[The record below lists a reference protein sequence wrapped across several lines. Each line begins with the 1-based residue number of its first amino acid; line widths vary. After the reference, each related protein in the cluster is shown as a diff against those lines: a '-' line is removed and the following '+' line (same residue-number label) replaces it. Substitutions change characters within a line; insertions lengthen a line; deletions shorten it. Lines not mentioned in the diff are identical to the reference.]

1 MHVSKDHR
9 GRPFGEAARRALKEA
24 CRVCGLNEADA
35 TLIRLGENALY
46 RLPSAG
52 VVARVARSMSHW
64 DDAVKEV
71 AVARWLSAEGIHA
84 GSALE
89 IVQPIDTGEHPV
101 TFWHYIDGRPG
112 DHTDIVDLAEALQRL
127 HRLERP
133 SSWDLPN
140 TAILGRVAR
149 RVTVA
154 AIPVSDQVF
163 LLDRCRQLNDSLQTL
178 SFPLDRTAVHGD
190 AHVANLMVTGSEALL
205 IDFERFSWGQPEWDL
220 SLTAT
225 EYVTGGWLTR
235 TEYQDFVHAYGGFD
249 VMEWEGFAILR
260 AVQEL
265 KMTTWI
271 MQNINESQEIADEYA
286 MRLRAL
292 KTGRAERPWRPF

>member
-1 MHVSKDHR
+1 MPGSRDQR
-9 GRPFGEAARRALKEA
+9 GRPFGEVARRALEEA
-24 CRVCGLNEADA
+24 CRVGGVNGADA

-52 VVARVARSMSHW
+52 VVGRVARSMSHW

-71 AVARWLSAEGIHA
+71 AVARWLSAEGIRA
-84 GSALE
+84 GSVLD
-89 IVQPIDTGEHPV
+89 IIQPIHTDGHPV

-112 DHTDIVDLAEALQRL
+112 SHMDIVNLAEVLQRL

-133 SSWDLPN
+133 SSWDLPSI
-140 TAILGRVAR
+140 AILDRVER
-149 RVTVA
+149 RVTGA
-154 AIPVSDQVF
+154 AIPASDQAF
-163 LLDRCRQLNDSLQTL
+163 LLDRCRQLDESLQTL

-190 AHVANLMVTGSEALL
+190 AHVANLMVTGSDTLL

-225 EYVTGGWLTR
+225 EYVTSGWLTR
-235 TEYQDFVHAYGGFD
+235 TEYQNFVSAYGGFD

-260 AVQEL
+260 AIQEL

-271 MQNINESQEIADEYA
+271 MQNINESHEIADEYA